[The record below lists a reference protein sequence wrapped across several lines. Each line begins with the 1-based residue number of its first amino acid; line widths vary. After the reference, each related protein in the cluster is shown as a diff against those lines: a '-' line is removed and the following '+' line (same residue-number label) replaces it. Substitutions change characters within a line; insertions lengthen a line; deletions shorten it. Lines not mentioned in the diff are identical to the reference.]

1 MAHHLEGKT
10 VGDCGGVGTM
20 KVEKHTYE
28 SPSVERVV
36 ANVRAGVRTKEDLE
50 FCGCPV
56 CREALKILGM
66 VRI

>member
-1 MAHHLEGKT
+1 
-10 VGDCGGVGTM
+10 M

-36 ANVRAGVRTKEDLE
+36 ANVRAGIRSKEDLE

-56 CREALKILGM
+56 CKEALKILGM
-66 VRI
+66 VRT